1 MVNIHIQQ
9 PVNTLMKISPIIL
22 LLGLG
27 VIVLPETIITIPL
40 FPFGRTEAALVPINN
55 DSHYTY
61 TETVT
66 DASTDATTPR
76 NNQSTDATTQPIER
90 ILFGESRT
98 MRAERR
104 SSRRRGAE
112 PPRNPQDTAVGG
124 LECAACEYLANGI
137 NQTLLHNPKVIAFVT
152 ADIERV
158 CSVLPE
164 SVQAMCNDAAQSVA
178 PLLLNHLGDF
188 IVTEGCQDLGV
199 CH

>member
-1 MVNIHIQQ
+1 
-9 PVNTLMKISPIIL
+9 MKISPLII

-27 VIVLPETIITIPL
+27 LIVLPETIITIPL

-55 DSHYTY
+55 DTYY
-61 TETVT
+61 TETETETSSHNNQSSATT
-66 DASTDATTPR
+66 DASTTT
-76 NNQSTDATTQPIER
+76 TTTQPIER

-98 MRAERR
+98 MRVERR

-112 PPRNPQDTAVGG
+112 PPRTP
-124 LECAACEYLANGI
+124 LECAACEYLAKGV
-137 NQTLLHNPKVIAFVT
+137 NQTILHNPKVIAFVT
-152 ADIERV
+152 ADIEKV

-178 PLLLNHLGDF
+178 PMLLNHLGDF
-188 IVTEGCQDLGV
+188 IVTEGCEDLGV